1 MTDVAEDFNDRFEN
15 HKVEAAHRLRCLS
28 DVAIEHPLQIY
39 ADQELVAI
47 FMHDKLYIDADS
59 IDLIATDI
67 AEDEA

>member
-28 DVAIEHPLQIY
+28 DVAIEHPLQRY

-47 FMHDKLYIDADS
+47 FLHDKLYIDADS
-59 IDLIATDI
+59 IELIATDSP
-67 AEDEA
+67 EDEA